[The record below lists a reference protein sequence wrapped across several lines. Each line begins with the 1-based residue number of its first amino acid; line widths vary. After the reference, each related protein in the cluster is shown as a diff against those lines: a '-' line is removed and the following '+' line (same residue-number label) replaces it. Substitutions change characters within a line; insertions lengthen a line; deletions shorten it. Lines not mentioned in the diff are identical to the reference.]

1 MDADKFTDADADAE
15 ANEGAGGIQSRDAL
29 PGAPVPNEHVSES
42 GSRTK
47 LVPLTVTLVPPACG
61 PI

>member
-29 PGAPVPNEHVSES
+29 PGDAGRVHHLCICAAERSP
-42 GSRTK
+42 RT
-47 LVPLTVTLVPPACG
+47 PA
-61 PI
+61 